1 MWIQIRTHGLRAS
14 RAFFEDTERR
24 AAAALS
30 HAREHVRAVRV
41 LVRDDNGPRG
51 ETAWFKSQR
60 GYGEPDNQPKQLFDL
75 APDPAEH
82 TNQFAA
88 QPEKAAELHSMLV
101 DLIRRGRSTPGAEQ
115 ANDVEVLIEK

>member
-51 ETAWFKSQR
+51 GVDKLCRVELVLSRR
-60 GYGEPDNQPKQLFDL
+60 GTLYTDARGADARRTVDL
-75 APDPAEH
+75 ALERSARALERLLQRRTD
-82 TNQFAA
+82 
-88 QPEKAAELHSMLV
+88 V
-101 DLIRRGRSTPGAEQ
+101 RRRGRDPFRDDSPR
-115 ANDVEVLIEK
+115 